1 MIDVFDQHLE
11 NLGFAGW
18 VVLIL
23 LSALA
28 YLYYE
33 NKDLRQSKNATI
45 DRLIATHETEIKRLT
60 ANKKEPIKTQKS
72 NPSKTDSQNS
82 YIDCD
87 FDDTIPF

>member
-1 MIDVFDQHLE
+1 MVYGFDQHLE
-11 NLGFAGW
+11 NLGLTGW
-18 VVLIL
+18 VVMIL
-23 LSALA
+23 LCAVA

-45 DRLIATHETEIKRLT
+45 DRLVATHEAEIKRLT
-60 ANKKEPIKTQKS
+60 ANKKEPIKTQKTTQ
-72 NPSKTDSQNS
+72 SKNELKGS

>member
-1 MIDVFDQHLE
+1 MGYGFDQHLE
-11 NLGFAGW
+11 NLGFTGW

-23 LSALA
+23 LSAVA

-33 NKDLRQSKNATI
+33 NKDLRQSKNEMINYLKT
-45 DRLIATHETEIKRLT
+45 THEAEIKRLME
-60 ANKKEPIKTQKS
+60 NKKDAVKNQKVS
-72 NPSKTDSQNS
+72 QPKTDSQKS

>member
-11 NLGFAGW
+11 NLGFTGW

-23 LSALA
+23 LSAVA

-33 NKDLRQSKNATI
+33 NKDLRKSKNATI
-45 DRLIATHETEIKRLT
+45 DRLIAKHEAEIKMLT
-60 ANKKEPIKTQKS
+60 ANKKEPIKTQKTTQ
-72 NPSKTDSQNS
+72 SKNELQGS